1 MVLDAIDTKA
11 LAVLQR
17 DGRETWAT
25 LGSEL
30 GMTGPAAAERVRRLE
45 EAGVI
50 TGYRAVLEPRAVG
63 LGLTAFIAV
72 SLGGPAHRASFLARV
87 ARMAE
92 VLECHHVTGDDDYL
106 LKVRCAG
113 TPELDRLLVRE
124 LKGIGG
130 VVRTRTTVV
139 LGTEKETSML
149 PLPAADAARRGAR
162 SRR

>member
-1 MVLDAIDTKA
+1 MRIDAIDAKA

-25 LGSEL
+25 LGSAL

-50 TGYRAVLEPRAVG
+50 TGYRAVLEPRALG

-72 SLGGPAHRASFLARV
+72 SLGGSADRSTFLGRI
-87 ARMAE
+87 ARMPE

-113 TPELDRLLVRE
+113 TPELDRLLVHE

-139 LGTEKETSML
+139 LGTEKETSTL
-149 PLPAADAARRGAR
+149 PLPAVASAR
-162 SRR
+162 SRARRRR

>member
-1 MVLDAIDTKA
+1 MDLDTIDTKA
-11 LAVLQR
+11 LALLQR
-17 DGRETWAT
+17 DGRGTWAM
-25 LGSEL
+25 LGAAL

-45 EAGVI
+45 AAGVI
-50 TGYRAVLEPRAVG
+50 TGYRAIIEPKSVG

-72 SLGGPAHRASFLARV
+72 SLGGAVDRSSFLGRI
-87 ARMAE
+87 ARMPE

-113 TPELDRLLVRE
+113 TPELDRLLVHE

-139 LGTEKETSML
+139 LGTEKETSTL
-149 PLPAADAARRGAR
+149 PVSSRGTAR
-162 SRR
+162 SRARKRR